1 MTASKIVAAAAS
13 SAGGDPLD
21 VDDLFSTDLYVGN
34 GSTQTI
40 TNGIDLSGEG
50 GLVWQKLRTASKNH
64 NLFDTVSG
72 ANKYLSAN
80 QTTEQLTDANIN
92 WAFNGNGWSM
102 NNNYSTLNTSG
113 DKGVAWTFRKA
124 KKFFDVVTW
133 TGDGTSGRNISHNL
147 GSVPGHI
154 IVKKRSGG
162 SVAGWINW
170 HRTFS
175 DYQSVFLNTTE
186 ALYNPGNIASG
197 VFGQASNMTSTQF
210 QLGGTTNITYHNEN
224 NSTYVAYLFAHNN
237 NDGGFGPDGDADIIK
252 CGTYTGNNST
262 TGPVIDLGFEP
273 QWIFIKH
280 IDSGAG
286 GGDSSFIFD
295 SMRGVVTGGGDP
307 SLSPNAGND
316 EQNASNDMLDFNASG
331 FQLKRANSDVN
342 GNNNNYIYVAIRR
355 GPLAVPEDAT
365 KVFAMTSHA
374 GGYSSGRIATTNF
387 PVDFTIG
394 IQTDVSSDR
403 YTYDRLRGGKNH
415 LRTNQSNSEGTNS
428 PAPVS
433 FDYINSGIKT
443 QLYNSSNNVL
453 WSMWKRAPSYF
464 DVCCYNGN
472 GSTSQNVSHNLD
484 VRPEMMWV
492 KCRSDSD
499 DWIVY
504 HSGTGEGK
512 YLRLNA
518 TGAAA
523 NWTGAWNDT
532 TPSQSVFTVGNGNAV
547 NVSGRTYVAYL
558 FATAEGV
565 SKVGSYTG
573 NGSGGGATQ
582 TIDCGFSSGA
592 RFVLIKRTSTG
603 SWFIFNTVRGIVSS
617 TEPHLTLETT
627 DAEVSGNDSIDPH
640 SSGFTVVQ
648 NGTTEINSTGQT
660 YIFYAIA

>member
-1 MTASKIVAAAAS
+1 
-13 SAGGDPLD
+13 
-21 VDDLFSTDLYVGN
+21 
-34 GSTQTI
+34 
-40 TNGIDLSGEG
+40 
-50 GLVWQKLRTASKNH
+50 
-64 NLFDTVSG
+64 
-72 ANKYLSAN
+72 
-80 QTTEQLTDANIN
+80 
-92 WAFNGNGWSM
+92 
-102 NNNYSTLNTSG
+102 
-113 DKGVAWTFRKA
+113 
-124 KKFFDVVTW
+124 
-133 TGDGTSGRNISHNL
+133 
-147 GSVPGHI
+147 
-154 IVKKRSGG
+154 
-162 SVAGWINW
+162 
-170 HRTFS
+170 
-175 DYQSVFLNTTE
+175 
-186 ALYNPGNIASG
+186 
-197 VFGQASNMTSTQF
+197 
-210 QLGGTTNITYHNEN
+210 
-224 NSTYVAYLFAHNN
+224 
-237 NDGGFGPDGDADIIK
+237 
-252 CGTYTGNNST
+252 
-262 TGPVIDLGFEP
+262 
-273 QWIFIKH
+273 
-280 IDSGAG
+280 
-286 GGDSSFIFD
+286 
-295 SMRGVVTGGGDP
+295 
-307 SLSPNAGND
+307 
-316 EQNASNDMLDFNASG
+316 MLDFNASG

-342 GNNNNYIYVAIRR
+342 GNNNNYIYVAIRK

-453 WSMWKRAPSYF
+453 WSMWKRAPGYF